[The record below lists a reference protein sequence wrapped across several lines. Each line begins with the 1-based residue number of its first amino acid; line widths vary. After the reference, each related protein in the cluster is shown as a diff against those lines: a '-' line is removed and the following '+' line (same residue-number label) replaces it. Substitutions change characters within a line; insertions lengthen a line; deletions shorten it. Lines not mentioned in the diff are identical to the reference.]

1 MGHAAA
7 AFAMPLAKISLLAGG
22 QAEVPD
28 RYVSR
33 VQQTNPHPLAYCN
46 KKMGVWDLSS
56 LLLTTKVLTSN
67 IQ

>member
-28 RYVSR
+28 VTSLVSSKPIPIHLHTAIKNGS
-33 VQQTNPHPLAYCN
+33 V
-46 KKMGVWDLSS
+46 GFV
-56 LLLTTKVLTSN
+56 VL
-67 IQ
+67 IIDHQGADQ

>member
-1 MGHAAA
+1 MGHTAA
-7 AFAMPLAKISLLAGG
+7 AFAIPLAKISLLAGG

-46 KKMGVWDLSS
+46 KKWECG
-56 LLLTTKVLTSN
+56 
-67 IQ
+67 ICRPYY